1 MKDFVAVK
9 SATSSSTSSSSSST
23 TSLTQA
29 AITKQTQ
36 QLNNKMSTIRNA
48 ITQIAH
54 PLLPKDTGEVSRFD
68 INRLQLQNIED
79 LLEILSDIL
88 LFIMMRQSK
97 EPPQGL
103 ESVLLLQPKHLQKL
117 IVEKA
122 FKSNEEEEE
131 LDAIQ
136 PTSPL
141 FQLVYNSNPF
151 DEYDKALDNRNK
163 EEEKRK
169 EKLDYKYD
177 KIFRKKEDR
186 KFVKDKVL
194 EGK

>member
-1 MKDFVAVK
+1 M
-9 SATSSSTSSSSSST
+9 
-23 TSLTQA
+23 
-29 AITKQTQ
+29 TKI
-36 QLNNKMSTIRNA
+36 NC
-48 ITQIAH
+48 
-54 PLLPKDTGEVSRFD
+54 PKC
-68 INRLQLQNIED
+68 
-79 LLEILSDIL
+79 
-88 LFIMMRQSK
+88 
-97 EPPQGL
+97 
-103 ESVLLLQPKHLQKL
+103 
-117 IVEKA
+117 
-122 FKSNEEEEE
+122 KSNIVARYGENRWVKWIDLNCNCGFMHRMKEEE